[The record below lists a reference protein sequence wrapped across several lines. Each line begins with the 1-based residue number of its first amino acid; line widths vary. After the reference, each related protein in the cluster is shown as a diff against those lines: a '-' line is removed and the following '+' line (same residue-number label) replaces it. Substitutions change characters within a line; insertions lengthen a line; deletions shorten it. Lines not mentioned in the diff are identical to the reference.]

1 VGEMDNLILRMYV
14 MAQSILNCN
23 DGQNLTEYAMAFSL
37 IALGCV
43 AGETAVA
50 HSVNQT
56 LIAMATTITTGVA
69 R

>member
-1 VGEMDNLILRMYV
+1 MNNLFLKLYLTS
-14 MAQSILNCN
+14 QSILGRN

-43 AGETAVA
+43 AGASAVA